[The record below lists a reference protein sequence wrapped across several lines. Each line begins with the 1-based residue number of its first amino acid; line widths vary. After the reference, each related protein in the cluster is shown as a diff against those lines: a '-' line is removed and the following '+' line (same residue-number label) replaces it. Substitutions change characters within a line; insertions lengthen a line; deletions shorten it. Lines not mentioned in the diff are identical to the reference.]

1 MASPFR
7 IFRKYQK
14 TLLVVAGV
22 VLMFVFVIGDALV
35 SYLGGS
41 PGGQGTGGRN
51 ARAVAVRWDGGSLTN
66 AELYELVMRRRILKS
81 FTQSI
86 AYTGAQALIEAGLEP
101 RLRVPL
107 IPEQNAPTTP
117 EQGVERSVVQT
128 RIFADAARRAGM
140 QVSNETLVQYLD
152 ELGSGKVTRDQMREM
167 LRGREFGGVRVSIDY
182 VLDALRE
189 EMLARNYVASYQFAF
204 DTVTPQ
210 QRWEDWLS
218 VNDRVVIEAASL
230 PAESFL
236 DQAPEPTEAELTK
249 FFDEH
254 KNREPQPDFVGQLEL
269 PSPTP
274 GFAIPRKV
282 DVQFIQAEYDS
293 LFSKIESQISEEEIG
308 KYYEENKSLFIKTD
322 TGLIEEEDN
331 KQDSESPQPAA
342 EERQAPNGSGT
353 GAETALPQDQ
363 PSTEEFQDSV
373 KVEETPE
380 SNENEAAPSNAPAN
394 EKPSTGEPVPQADK
408 SPNGEA
414 SQKEEDIEPQ
424 SIEKQSTG
432 GEPANESKPEA
443 AQAGESDAVDLKKT
457 QTPEGEQSSGLSNSR
472 SIFRLAAFQENPAE
486 GSEEESSDQG
496 ASDDSEPSNQSV
508 NTSESSSTNAAGE
521 QTGNEVPSVQQP
533 EADTPPAKE
542 TGLLADKA
550 KDGEKPVEYQPL
562 EEVRDLIRRELASR
576 RTADELTRVMSEI
589 HQQLDA
595 EFNRYVLST
604 GAEGGEP
611 PPGLAD
617 LAPLA
622 EKHGLKHGRTG
633 PVSFLELRELP
644 VGRSGSTETGE
655 PLVRMLF
662 VDRDVQLFQP
672 QLTVDVDGNRY
683 VVLKMAD
690 TPGRVPALTE
700 VKDKVVR
707 AWKLQRAA
715 ELALKRAEELAKEA
729 DKASVPLSE
738 FFTNDPAVQV
748 VRTDPFSQFTGGDVS
763 LVDQRIQPF
772 RLSQPEGIVAP
783 GPEFMRR
790 VFEMKPGQV
799 AAVQNHDRSI
809 AYVVRLVEHLDSP
822 EELRAAYLSEA
833 NSWPGMRLMTTSHA
847 QLAARLLVED
857 LVAGTGLKWERP
869 PDQIEGEEEGQG
881 EAG

>member
-41 PGGQGTGGRN
+41 RGIPGGGSRN

-86 AYTGAQALIEAGLEP
+86 AYAGAQALVEAGLEP

-107 IPEQNAPTTP
+107 IPEQDAPVTP

-140 QVSNETLVQYLD
+140 QVSNNTLVQYLD
-152 ELGSGKVTRDQMREM
+152 ELGSGKVTRDQMRDM
-167 LRGREFGGVRVSIDY
+167 LRGRELGGARVSIDY

-218 VNDRVVIEAASL
+218 VNDRVVIEAAAF

-236 DQAPEPTEAELTK
+236 DKVPEPTDAELTK
-249 FFDEH
+249 FFEDH

-269 PSPTP
+269 PSATP

-282 DVQFIQAEYDS
+282 DVQFIQAEYDAF
-293 LFSKIESQISEEEIG
+293 FSKMESQISEEEIA
-308 KYYEENKSLFIKTD
+308 KYYGENKNLFVKSD
-322 TGLIEEEDN
+322 TGLIEEGDEKDV
-331 KQDSESPQPAA
+331 SEGTQTAEPQPENPGEKGAGGEA
-342 EERQAPNGSGT
+342 ESV
-353 GAETALPQDQ
+353 QDQ
-363 PSTEEFQDSV
+363 NQTGKVDETQELKEGESSGSTA
-373 KVEETPE
+373 PE
-380 SNENEAAPSNAPAN
+380 AEKAAPSDGSETDA
-394 EKPSTGEPVPQADK
+394 EKGDE
-408 SPNGEA
+408 
-414 SQKEEDIEPQ
+414 
-424 SIEKQSTG
+424 
-432 GEPANESKPEA
+432 
-443 AQAGESDAVDLKKT
+443 AQAPQKTDNSQQSGDSQQMEREAEKVSKLEPTEIQDA
-457 QTPEGEQSSGLSNSR
+457 QENASGAEPRGGNQSSRRGNAR
-472 SIFRLAAFQENPAE
+472 SIFRLAAFQEKSLEAGEDKP
-486 GSEEESSDQG
+486 SDQAPEIAG
-496 ASDDSEPSNQSV
+496 TSDGLGSTPAPS
-508 NTSESSSTNAAGE
+508 AAGE
-521 QTGNEVPSVQQP
+521 SSGQAVGTDLSTAENTQSQVPAAEEP
-533 EADTPPAKE
+533 ELPSDA
-542 TGLLADKA
+542 A
-550 KDGEKPVEYQPL
+550 KDDKKEEKPVEYQPL

-576 RTADELTRVMSEI
+576 RTADELARVMSEI

-595 EFNRYVLST
+595 EFNRYVLSS
-604 GAEGGEP
+604 GAEGREP
-611 PPGLAD
+611 PTGLAD
-617 LAPLA
+617 LKPLA

-644 VGRSGSTETGE
+644 VGKSGSTATGE

-672 QLTVDVDGNRY
+672 QLTADVDGNRY

-690 TPGRVPALTE
+690 TPGRVPTLAE
-700 VKDKVVR
+700 VKGEVVR
-707 AWKLQRAA
+707 AWKKQRAA
-715 ELALKRAEELAKEA
+715 ELALKRAEELAQEA
-729 DKASVPLSE
+729 DKASVPLGE
-738 FFTNDPAVQV
+738 FFANDPSVQV
-748 VRTDPFSQFTGGDVS
+748 DRTDPFSQFTGGDVS
-763 LVDQRIQPF
+763 LVTQRVQPF
-772 RLSQPEGIVAP
+772 RLSQPEGIIAP
-783 GPEFMRR
+783 GPDFLRR
-790 VFEMKPGQV
+790 VFELKPGQV
-799 AAVQNHDRSI
+799 GAVQNHDRSI

-833 NSWPGMRLMTTSHA
+833 NSWPGIRLMTTSHA

-869 PDQIEGEEEGQG
+869 PDQVETEEEGQG